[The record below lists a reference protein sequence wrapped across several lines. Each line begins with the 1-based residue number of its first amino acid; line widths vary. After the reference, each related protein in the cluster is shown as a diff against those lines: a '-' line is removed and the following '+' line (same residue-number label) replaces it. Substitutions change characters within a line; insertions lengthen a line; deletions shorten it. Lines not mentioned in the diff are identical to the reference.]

1 MIPSSWLVFVLHGAG
16 ATERVGFYLSGNLS
30 IPRDDLPYVD
40 SLGKQAIAS
49 VPALVST
56 PSPGNVSSITPSS
69 AALSSRSRR
78 DYSAVMKTSTSSSV
92 FIPPESDDERECVII
107 FLVLIIFIL
116 KNYSY

>member
-1 MIPSSWLVFVLHGAG
+1 VFVLHGAG

-30 IPRDDLPYVD
+30 TMTPVIPRDDLSYVD

-56 PSPGNVSSITPSS
+56 GNVSSITPSS

-78 DYSAVMKTSTSSSV
+78 DYSAAMKTSTSSSV
-92 FIPPESDDERECVII
+92 FIPPESDDERVVCVII

-116 KNYSY
+116 KNYIC